1 MNVSSAVLTAHAP
14 IERTQGL
21 QIRVHKRKPRCCPWA
36 QVVAETYEE
45 LVFSEPS
52 KQFYERAKGLEPEKA
67 PRPELSVLS
76 VVSPPTPQEELDRLN
91 AARRQIAISTAKA
104 QKQMAALIA
113 A

>member
-1 MNVSSAVLTAHAP
+1 M
-14 IERTQGL
+14 
-21 QIRVHKRKPRCCPWA
+21 A

-52 KQFYERAKGLEPEKA
+52 KQFFERVKGLEAEKA
-67 PRPELSVLS
+67 PRPELSVLG
-76 VVSPPTPQEELDRLN
+76 VVSPPNPQDELDRLN

-104 QKQMAALIA
+104 QKQLAALIA